1 MTPTQT
7 WGGLHSYPPVSE
19 RDQSS
24 PGPRSHATPLLG
36 FFSQRRDILWGVCS
50 LGLGTWVAATAHTPS
65 PAPRHTPGCSGE
77 RAGMV
82 GCRDFGNLDDAKVT
96 HSVSLH
102 SREASCSGQSPSTLQ
117 RTGKKD
123 KGKAIRGHP
132 CGHSSQMKAKCSKA
146 WRPATPSCSP
156 EVQEAHAH
164 QGDQAFQLH
173 PEREREREKKK
184 PSRSCSLSWKSVED
198 PGLLGVRL
206 RVRPWGPES
215 HLSLNLPRS
224 TLFGE
229 LCISPKEFL
238 FLFVTS
244 ILISP
249 HGVKI

>member
-1 MTPTQT
+1 M
-7 WGGLHSYPPVSE
+7 GGLLAGSWNLGSCHRTPP
-19 RDQSS
+19 
-24 PGPRSHATPLLG
+24 P
-36 FFSQRRDILWGVCS
+36 
-50 LGLGTWVAATAHTPS
+50 

-82 GCRDFGNLDDAKVT
+82 GCRDFGNLDDAKGT

-173 PEREREREKKK
+173 PERERERKKK
-184 PSRSCSLSWKSVED
+184 AITLM
-198 PGLLGVRL
+198 L
-206 RVRPWGPES
+206 PE
-215 HLSLNLPRS
+215 LEKCGRPRS
-224 TLFGE
+224 SWGQVEGQALGPG
-229 LCISPKEFL
+229 ISSQFKSTTKHPL
-238 FLFVTS
+238 W
-244 ILISP
+244 
-249 HGVKI
+249 